1 MITDYLILHGQMK
14 NLALK
19 YIGIFDKNKI
29 QGFEEEY
36 QSILGGLTHSQKRS
50 SNEYPGTDN
59 KYEAATDG
67 LQNDRTYK
75 DVIDGRFDVARVVYI
90 NRKDDQGTIFGKA
103 ADFSKETMILM
114 KEKGY
119 EDAWQALDIASEKK
133 SSQSYKII

>member
-1 MITDYLILHGQMK
+1 M
-14 NLALK
+14 
-19 YIGIFDKNKI
+19 
-29 QGFEEEY
+29 
-36 QSILGGLTHSQKRS
+36 
-50 SNEYPGTDN
+50 
-59 KYEAATDG
+59 
-67 LQNDRTYK
+67 
-75 DVIDGRFDVARVVYI
+75 ARVVYI